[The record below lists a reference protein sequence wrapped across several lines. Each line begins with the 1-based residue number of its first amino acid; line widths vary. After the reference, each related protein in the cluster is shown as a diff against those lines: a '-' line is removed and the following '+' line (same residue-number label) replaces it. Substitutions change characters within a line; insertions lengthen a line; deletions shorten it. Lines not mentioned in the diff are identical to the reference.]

1 MDSQKSESLTSLFM
15 SDELDIYALTIVSA
29 GNNVALYVHIFL
41 HDINTNLQY
50 QQQHIHLFA
59 MEIAAAFLDACIDSI

>member
-1 MDSQKSESLTSLFM
+1 MSE
-15 SDELDIYALTIVSA
+15 ELDIYAITIISA
-29 GNNVALYVHIFL
+29 GNTIALYVHIFL

-59 MEIAAAFLDACIDSI
+59 MEIAGASLDACIDSK